1 MTMSTHF
8 FADSR
13 RRAHSRAWLA
23 HGMLRGTGVGA
34 GIGRRD
40 DLIL

>member
-1 MTMSTHF
+1 MTLSTHS

-13 RRAHSRAWLA
+13 RRAHTRAPLM
-23 HGMLRGTGVGA
+23 HGMVRVKGVGA
-34 GIGRRD
+34 GIGRRG